1 MKTAKRIILTLP
13 AWLLG
18 FPAFACCC
26 LLIVLVSLISRGRL
40 LEAVLKFSCRLVLL
54 LCGIRTKWDGL
65 EHFDPGRQYLIMMNH
80 VNFLD
85 TFVFYARFP
94 GRARALEEESHFS
107 WPLYGAMLRRIGMIP
122 INRRQPAQALK
133 NLEKSADL
141 ILKVPGQSIVIMPE
155 GTRSRDGRLGPF
167 KRGGFLLALQTG
179 LEILPVV
186 QQGAHDINRKGS
198 LLINPGRVKL
208 EILAPIAT
216 REHSRRDLDKL
227 LEKTRKAFLS
237 KLGE

>member
-26 LLIVLVSLISRGRL
+26 LLIVLVSFFSRGRL
-40 LEAVLKFSCRLVLL
+40 LEATLKFTCRLVLL
-54 LCGIRTKWDGL
+54 LCGIRIEWNGL
-65 EHFDPGRQYLIMMNH
+65 EHLVPGRQYLLMMNH

-107 WPLYGAMLRRIGMIP
+107 WPLYGTMLKRIGMIP
-122 INRRQPAQALK
+122 VNRRQPAQALK
-133 NLEKSADL
+133 NLEKSAGL
-141 ILKVPGQSIVIMPE
+141 MLKVPGQSIIIMPE
-155 GTRSRDGRLGPF
+155 GTRSPDGRLGPF

-186 QQGAHDINRKGS
+186 QQGAHSINRKGS
-198 LLINPGRVKL
+198 LLITPGRVKL

-216 REHSRRDLDKL
+216 REYSRRDLDQVLK
-227 LEKTRKAFLS
+227 KTRNAFLS
-237 KLGE
+237 RLGE